1 MLVRRVRQERSAQVA
16 GDTAETTSTIVYILG
31 IGFIAYVALE
41 FVLPAIFGATAKTRR
56 AYSELKGSSR
66 TSSSSTTTYSRPQL
80 IPSA

>member
-1 MLVRRVRQERSAQVA
+1 MLVRRVRQERFAHVA

-56 AYSELKGSSR
+56 AYSELKGASK
-66 TSSSSTTTYSRPQL
+66 TSSSAALYSRPAL
-80 IPSA
+80 IQSA